1 MRKQLVGVF
10 MVLALAASCGG
21 SDGEQAPPPPDL
33 DRQDLSR
40 ALLNAQD
47 AGDAWEQTENP
58 APNTV
63 QIGGRVGAASI
74 RPSLAEATSAFD
86 QKEGSGFVSDTIILL
101 ESEAFARAVIDA
113 HEQAAETTTWTQERE
128 DGTAAD
134 FSFDGAVQGLPALG
148 DEMFAA
154 RLKSVITTAD
164 NQTSENAIE
173 YVTFRVGPMV
183 AFVVT
188 QDTTSGALARRLESR
203 VARLLTP

>member
-1 MRKQLVGVF
+1 MRRQLVGVLVVL
-10 MVLALAASCGG
+10 VLAGSCGG
-21 SDGEQAPPPPDL
+21 GEETPPPPDL
-33 DRQDLSR
+33 DRQDLAR

-63 QIGGRVGAASI
+63 QIGGKVGAASI
-74 RPSLAEATSAFD
+74 RPSLAEATSAFE

-101 ESEAFARAVIDA
+101 QSEGSARAVIAA
-113 HEQAAETTTWTQERE
+113 HEEAAKTTSWSQERE

-134 FSFDGAVQGLPALG
+134 FSFNGAVQGLPALG

-164 NQTSENAIE
+164 DQTSENAIE
-173 YVTFRVGPMV
+173 YVAFSAGPMV

-188 QDTTSGALARRLESR
+188 QDTTSGVLARRLESR
-203 VARLLTP
+203 VARLLTS